1 MVRVIGMIAVTITAL
16 TVAPVRSDEP
26 APKVKLLRTP
36 DRGIQP
42 QALLDAKGVLH
53 LIYFKGTPG
62 HGDIFYVRSDDGGEH
77 FARPLRVNSEPESAI
92 AIGNIRGAHLAVG
105 KAGRVHVAW
114 MGSDKSKKEGE
125 PTPML
130 YARLNDDGTA
140 FEPQRNVIKSAFGLD
155 GGGSLYADEH
165 GNVGVGWHAPVPGMK
180 GEENRRV
187 WLARSKDEGQ
197 TFAQETPASDPGT
210 GCCGCCGMRAFSD
223 AKGRVFMLYRSAT
236 AKVGRDTYLL
246 ASSDLGQ
253 TFRAEKLQSWNIET
267 CPMSSFALTSSKDR
281 VLAAWETD
289 GQVYFAGIDGESGK
303 HSEPT
308 AAPGASG
315 GRKHPAVAA
324 NDRGETI
331 LVWTE
336 GMGWNR
342 GGSMAWQI
350 YDRAGKL
357 TRERGRA
364 DGVPTWSLATVV
376 ARPDG
381 GFTIIY

>member
-1 MVRVIGMIAVTITAL
+1 MIHAIRIAAALVGILVIGAT
-16 TVAPVRSDEP
+16 RGEESS
-26 APKVKLLRTP
+26 PKVKLLRTP

-42 QALLDAKGVLH
+42 QAALDAKGVLH
-53 LIYFKGTPG
+53 LIYFKGMPG
-62 HGDIFYVRSDDGGEH
+62 HGDIFYVHSDDGGAH

-105 KAGRVHVAW
+105 KGGRVHVAW
-114 MGSDKSKKEGE
+114 MGSSKAKGAGDES
-125 PTPML
+125 PML
-130 YARLNDDGTA
+130 YTRLNDDGTA
-140 FEPQRNVIKSAFGLD
+140 FEPQRNVIKSAYGLD
-155 GGGSLYADEH
+155 GGASLYADEA
-165 GNVGVGWHAPVPGMK
+165 GNVGVAWHAPVPGMK

-197 TFAQETPASDPGT
+197 TFTRETPASDAGT
-210 GCCGCCGMRAFSD
+210 GCCGCCGMRAVSD

-246 ASSDLGQ
+246 SSSDLGQ
-253 TFRAEKLQSWNIET
+253 SFRADKLQSWNIET
-267 CPMSSFALTSSKDR
+267 CPMSSFALAASRDR

-289 GQVYFAGIDGESGK
+289 GQVYFAGIDAESGK
-303 HSEPT
+303 HAEPT
-308 AAPGASG
+308 SAPGGGG

-324 NDRGETI
+324 SERGETI

-342 GGSMAWQI
+342 GGSVAWQI
-350 YDRAGKL
+350 YDRDGKP

-364 DGVPTWSLATVV
+364 DGVPTWSLVTVFT
-376 ARPDG
+376 RPDG